1 MEPTLERR
9 KVERLALRWPIKLWK
24 KGDARIVESVT
35 SDLSCAGFYCTS
47 NYAFLPGEALECA
60 IQIAD
65 QSRKTAR
72 TWTIHCMAIVLRVEA
87 KTPESGYGIA
97 CRFDDYTV
105 LGGFSDFNA
114 AQTEA

>member
-35 SDLSCAGFYCTS
+35 SNLSCTGFYCTS
-47 NYAFLPGEALECA
+47 NHAFLPGDTLECA

-65 QSRKTAR
+65 SARKAVS
-72 TWTIHCMAIVLRVEA
+72 TWNIHCLAIVLRVEA
-87 KTPESGYGIA
+87 ITPEEGYGLA
-97 CRFDDYTV
+97 CRLDDYT
-105 LGGFSDFNA
+105 LLAGISDFNTP
-114 AQTEA
+114 QT